1 MFSDKEVRAA
11 LVPSCPI
18 TLRDWHAV
26 WASRGK
32 RCNLRSQIRSSIQGK
47 YQQAGFLR
55 QGDRTAESTSLALR
69 YAFASNLQ
77 RT

>member
-1 MFSDKEVRAA
+1 MFSDKEVREK
-11 LVPSCPI
+11 LVSSCRI

-47 YQQAGFLR
+47 H
-55 QGDRTAESTSLALR
+55 
-69 YAFASNLQ
+69 
-77 RT
+77 